1 MLIIHKSMENS
12 SRANNKD
19 ETLFVTAP
27 MKQKTEFDVSLPQSD
42 TIKSLFGQIN
52 SCISVQST

>member
-52 SCISVQST
+52 SCISV